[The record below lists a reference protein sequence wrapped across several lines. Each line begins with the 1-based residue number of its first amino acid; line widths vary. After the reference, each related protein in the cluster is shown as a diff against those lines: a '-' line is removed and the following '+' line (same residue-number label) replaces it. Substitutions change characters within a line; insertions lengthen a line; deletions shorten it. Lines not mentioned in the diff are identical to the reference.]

1 MVRYGTGGQ
10 RLSLVGVSEIFLRSF
25 TGYIQDVEEKGEWFR
40 VSKLFHEVERSIV
53 NSEGL

>member
-40 VSKLFHEVERSIV
+40 VSKLFNEVERSIV